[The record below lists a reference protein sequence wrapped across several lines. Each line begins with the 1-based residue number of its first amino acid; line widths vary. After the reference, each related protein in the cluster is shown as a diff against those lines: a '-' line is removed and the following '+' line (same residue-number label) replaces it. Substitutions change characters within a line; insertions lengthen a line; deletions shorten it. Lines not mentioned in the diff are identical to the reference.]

1 MEPMEVDVD
10 IDTGAMELKNP
21 EKYILAEIE
30 NKKFKRK
37 NIAKT
42 YALILRDNF
51 NKVDWKKINTA
62 IIDRWSTAGLIYI
75 KNLAWSPEKLFS

>member
-30 NKKFKRK
+30 NKKFNFRK
-37 NIAKT
+37 ACFSSGTIT
-42 YALILRDNF
+42 YICKFWEA
-51 NKVDWKKINTA
+51 
-62 IIDRWSTAGLIYI
+62 
-75 KNLAWSPEKLFS
+75 